1 MTTLLLTEYEKPDDL
16 AYYQAGLSAP
26 GLTILAAANEAEAID
41 QAGGA
46 EILVGK
52 AQTIT
57 PALFRAA
64 PSLRWIQALTT
75 GTDPIEAL
83 PLPDHLTVTSM
94 RGIHG
99 PQMSELAILL
109 MLSLLRDFPRM
120 LENQKEK
127 NWRRW
132 PQRLLAG
139 RRCLIVGV
147 GQISETLAARCA
159 AFGMEVEGIS
169 DGRREAPGF
178 AALYP
183 RAELPH
189 AVSRADF
196 VIVVV
201 PYSPATRD
209 LIDETVLRAM
219 KPDAY
224 LVNIA
229 RGRIVDERALRKA
242 LEEKWIAGAALDV
255 FEHEPLPA
263 EDPLWSAPNLILTPH
278 IGGMS
283 DRYAEQAL
291 PVVKRNLEAYLGGK
305 MGEMINLVK
314 KGSSGQWPR

>member
-1 MTTLLLTEYEKPDDL
+1 MTTLLLTEYEKPSDL
-16 AYYQAGLSAP
+16 AYYRAGLSAP
-26 GLTILAAANEAEAID
+26 GVTILTAANEAEAIE

-52 AQTIT
+52 AQAIT
-57 PALFRAA
+57 PALFQAA
-64 PSLRWIQALTT
+64 PHLRWIQALTT

-83 PLPDHLTVTSM
+83 PLPGHLTVTSM

-120 LENQKEK
+120 LENQKGGR
-127 NWRRW
+127 WQRW
-132 PQRLLAG
+132 PQRLLVG
-139 RRCLIVGV
+139 RRALIVGV

-183 RAELPH
+183 RTEL
-189 AVSRADF
+189 AKAAARADF

-201 PYSPATRD
+201 PYSPATHG
-209 LIDETVLRAM
+209 LIDEPVLRAM

-229 RGRIVDERALRKA
+229 RGRIVNEPALRRA

-255 FEHEPLPA
+255 FEREPLPA
-263 EDPLWSAPNLILTPH
+263 DDPLWTTLNLILTPH

-305 MGEMINLVK
+305 LAEMTNLVK
-314 KGSSGQWPR
+314 KGE

>member
-16 AYYQAGLSAP
+16 AYYRASLSAP
-26 GLTILAAANEAEAID
+26 GLTILAAASETEAIA
-41 QAGGA
+41 QAGEA
-46 EILVGK
+46 DILVGK
-52 AQTIT
+52 AQTVT
-57 PALFRAA
+57 PALFQAA
-64 PSLRWIQALTT
+64 PKLRWIQALTT

-83 PLPDHLTVTSM
+83 PLPGPLIVTSM

-99 PQMSELAILL
+99 PQMSELAVLL

-120 LENQKEK
+120 LENQKIAK
-127 NWRRW
+127 WQRW

-139 RRCLIVGV
+139 RRALIVGV
-147 GQISETLAARCA
+147 GQISETLAQRCA
-159 AFGMEVEGIS
+159 AFDMEVEGIS

-183 RAELPH
+183 RAELPE
-189 AVSRADF
+189 AAARADF

-201 PYSPATRD
+201 PYSPATHD
-209 LIDETVLRAM
+209 LIDEAVLRAM
-219 KPDAY
+219 KPDSY

-229 RGRIVDERALRKA
+229 RGRIVNETALRRALD
-242 LEEKWIAGAALDV
+242 EKWIAGAALDV
-255 FEHEPLPA
+255 FEREPLPA
-263 EDPLWSAPNLILTPH
+263 DDPLWGAPNLIVTPH

-305 MGEMINLVK
+305 LGEMINLVK
-314 KGSSGQWPR
+314 KGE

>member
-16 AYYQAGLSAP
+16 AHYRAGLSAP
-26 GLTILAAANEAEAID
+26 GLTILAAATEAEAIA
-41 QAGGA
+41 QAGAA

-52 AQTIT
+52 AQTVT
-57 PALFRAA
+57 PALFQAA
-64 PSLRWIQALTT
+64 PHLRWIQALTT

-83 PLPDHLTVTSM
+83 PLPEHLTVTSM

-120 LENQKEK
+120 LENQKE
-127 NWRRW
+127 NHWQRW

-139 RRCLIVGV
+139 RRALIVGV
-147 GQISETLAARCA
+147 GQISETLAQRCA
-159 AFGMEVEGIS
+159 AFGMEIEGIS

-189 AVSRADF
+189 AASRADF

-201 PYSPATRD
+201 PYSPATHN
-209 LIDETVLRAM
+209 LINEPVLRAM

-229 RGRIVDERALRKA
+229 RGRIVNEAALRRA

-255 FEHEPLPA
+255 FEREPLPA
-263 EDPLWSAPNLILTPH
+263 DDPLWGAPNLIITPH

-291 PVVKRNLEAYLGGK
+291 PVVKHNLEAYLGGK
-305 MGEMINLVK
+305 LGEMINLVK
-314 KGSSGQWPR
+314 KGE